1 MKLRHLFCI
10 APALLLVG
18 AGGAYAQSDTSTL
31 TKVKKEGV
39 MKVCYAQ
46 GSPESYKDPK
56 TGEWMGV
63 FVELA
68 NELATW
74 MKVKI
79 QPVEVQWNTAV
90 LSLKRGDCDFFGSS
104 FVYNAPRALEVT
116 FVQPF
121 RSKGLNAIIR
131 KDNKKNLKKISDLN
145 NENISIAVGLGSRE
159 YETGKRL
166 FPKAKFLALQ
176 IQADVET
183 LAPTQRGDA
192 DVTILPVININW
204 WLQIPENSSW
214 GKMAFPGED
223 FGNAPVGWAVRYGD
237 QEWKDF
243 LDQYSRWVAAN
254 QLADRVYGEYMER
267 TNPFA
272 KK

>member
-1 MKLRHLFCI
+1 M
-10 APALLLVG
+10 
-18 AGGAYAQSDTSTL
+18 
-31 TKVKKEGV
+31 
-39 MKVCYAQ
+39 
-46 GSPESYKDPK
+46 
-56 TGEWMGV
+56 
-63 FVELA
+63 
-68 NELATW
+68 
-74 MKVKI
+74 
-79 QPVEVQWNTAV
+79 
-90 LSLKRGDCDFFGSS
+90 
-104 FVYNAPRALEVT
+104 
-116 FVQPF
+116 
-121 RSKGLNAIIR
+121 
-131 KDNKKNLKKISDLN
+131 
-145 NENISIAVGLGSRE
+145 GLGSRE

-192 DVTILPVININW
+192 DVTILPIININW
-204 WLQIPENSSW
+204 WLQIPENASW

-243 LDQYSRWVAAN
+243 LDMYSGWVAAN
-254 QLADRVYGEYMER
+254 DLSKRYYDEYMAK